1 LIAPLTTFAPRG
13 SRFIAASFVVTRDEK
28 HVPSILLTTAAR
40 DPNLIAPLVVL
51 ACLMARL

>member
-28 HVPSILLTTAAR
+28 HVPSLLTAAAR

>member
-28 HVPSILLTTAAR
+28 HVPSILLTAAAR